1 MKLISML
8 ACAIAMTA
16 ALPAFAQQSC
26 PAEGANAPASL
37 HESWILEGWEKREGD
52 GRFTF
57 SEKLGRYYDLE
68 APGVYFD
75 DLAPGQE
82 TKRTPASYGTMWEG
96 PFNAMRT
103 VRHGIS
109 DPVQAMVGER
119 VASTTLEFVA
129 RLEAADGSVSAIFDR
144 SQLGWECHSDGRWLI
159 RHESNSSRQARVEEI
174 EQFLPKQDG

>member
-1 MKLISML
+1 MNPGFWK
-8 ACAIAMTA
+8 A
-16 ALPAFAQQSC
+16 
-26 PAEGANAPASL
+26 GRNAK
-37 HESWILEGWEKREGD
+37 GN

-96 PFNAMRT
+96 PFNAIRT
-103 VRHGIS
+103 VRHGFS
-109 DPVQAMVGER
+109 DPVQAIVGER

-129 RLEAADGSVSAIFDR
+129 RLEAADVR
-144 SQLGWECHSDGRWLI
+144 SRDLRPVAAGLGMPL
-159 RHESNSSRQARVEEI
+159 
-174 EQFLPKQDG
+174 